1 MFKSTPLTKTSVLL
15 LLNSPIRRWIRRSPV
30 TINKRQE
37 RKWCK
42 MGVFNHGF
50 RILFHIAFFHTPKGH
65 SKEPKALVLTII
77 IPERDCIVLMFC
89 NDIFDF
95 SFFSLMYLILALF
108 IAREDSNV
116 TTLSV
121 QSATLVG

>member
-1 MFKSTPLTKTSVLL
+1 
-15 LLNSPIRRWIRRSPV
+15 
-30 TINKRQE
+30 
-37 RKWCK
+37 
-42 MGVFNHGF
+42 
-50 RILFHIAFFHTPKGH
+50 
-65 SKEPKALVLTII
+65 LVLTII